1 MIELREELARASA
14 MLDVRRFD
22 EASALLARVVSA
34 EPESSRAWCLMARA
48 HLGAE
53 RYTEAISA
61 ANQAVSL
68 DPADE
73 WPHRLASN
81 ALVHLGQHADALR
94 AAYEACRLAPG
105 YWQTHVCV
113 AQAALA
119 GQRLNAAAEAVEV
132 ANRAVALDPADEW
145 PHRLASN
152 ALVHLGNFPDALRAA
167 DEARRLA
174 PGYWQTHVCVAQAAL
189 IASV

>member
-1 MIELREELARASA
+1 

-22 EASALLARVVSA
+22 EATTLLARLVTA

-48 HLGAE
+48 HLGGA

-61 ANQAVSL
+61 ANRAVSL

-81 ALVHLGQHADALR
+81 ALVHLGNYPDALR

-105 YWQTHVCV
+105 YWQTHVCE
-113 AQAALA
+113 AQAAL
-119 GQRLNAAAEAVEV
+119 GGPRLNVAGEA
-132 ANRAVALDPADEW
+132 
-145 PHRLASN
+145 
-152 ALVHLGNFPDALRAA
+152 
-167 DEARRLA
+167 
-174 PGYWQTHVCVAQAAL
+174 
-189 IASV
+189 

>member
-61 ANQAVSL
+61 S
-68 DPADE
+68 
-73 WPHRLASN
+73 
-81 ALVHLGQHADALR
+81 G
-94 AAYEACRLAPG
+94 
-105 YWQTHVCV
+105 
-113 AQAALA
+113 
-119 GQRLNAAAEAVEV
+119 
-132 ANRAVALDPADEW
+132 
-145 PHRLASN
+145 
-152 ALVHLGNFPDALRAA
+152 
-167 DEARRLA
+167 
-174 PGYWQTHVCVAQAAL
+174 
-189 IASV
+189 